1 MSLLNLLEPLGH
13 LTSALS
19 FLGVAVYVNF
29 YRRDFRRHF
38 QNARVMFWVLLATSL
53 LLGVSNLARFAMLM
67 VKQDTSTPG
76 LFLDRLSEY
85 FAIVQPFVLW
95 YLLTRKIV
103 IERKTCAGRVLAIGA
118 HPDDI
123 EIAAGAALAKMRD
136 AGYLIQGL
144 VLTGGE
150 RGGRA
155 EVRPGEARR
164 GGEFL
169 GLEAVSVEN
178 YSDTR
183 LESEAAD
190 VTDSIEAMVNH
201 FRPDIIFTHSAHDL
215 HQDHRTVY
223 EATLRA
229 TRSTPVTILC
239 YESPSV
245 TDEFRP
251 TYFMDVCQYAEVKI
265 HAMREHWDQREKP
278 YMKEAVVRGKLAFRG
293 AQAKVDYAEGFEVQ
307 RMLSAI

>member
-1 MSLLNLLEPLGH
+1 MPYLRYLEPFGL
-13 LTSALS
+13 LTSAVS
-19 FLGVAVYVNF
+19 FLGVAIYINL

-38 QNARVMFWVLLATSL
+38 QSARIMFWLLLATSL
-53 LLGVSNLARFAMLM
+53 LLGVINLVHFTMLLTAQDSSNSAVF
-67 VKQDTSTPG
+67 
-76 LFLDRLSEY
+76 FDRLSEY
-85 FAIVQPFVLW
+85 FSIVQPFVLW
-95 YLLTRKIV
+95 YLLTKKIV

-150 RGGRA
+150 KGGRL

-164 GGEFL
+164 GGAFL
-169 GLEAVSVEN
+169 GLEGVSVEPFI
-178 YSDTR
+178 DTR
-183 LESEAAD
+183 LESQAVEVA
-190 VTDSIEAMVNH
+190 DSIEAAVKQFM
-201 FRPDIIFTHSAHDL
+201 PDIIFTHSVHDL

-229 TRSTPVTILC
+229 TRNTPVTILC
-239 YESPSV
+239 YESPSA

-265 HAMREHWDQREKP
+265 HAMREHWDQRDKP